1 MIQAFRGDSGVTTE
15 FSGAAEIDEGDCLT
29 RISRVPGCC
38 RSAKARDFIRLE
50 PQRPSSGRQQGHI
63 RSKKTVDARCQWH
76 PAWLYKVS
84 RLTVYRYDSAKTY
97 PGRVNVL
104 RRAMVTALL
113 DRLHAVCSSRSCRQE
128 SSMRF
133 CKFLLVGCLSLV
145 SLVCHAETVK
155 GLYQVR
161 EPVNGQ
167 SPEER
172 EQATI
177 RALDTLVLRLTGD
190 PKAAQS
196 PGLAAIRKDPQQIIS
211 QYGFEA
217 GPPEVLKVDFDPGT
231 TEQALRRAGLAMWGA
246 NRPSILGWWLN
257 DSTEGSSLVG
267 DGQAS
272 AVPLRR
278 AAQHRGL
285 PLRLPLADL
294 NEQIVATAP
303 NLEGTDPAPLQAASE
318 RYNADALLAVH
329 AKEEGG
335 QWQAK
340 WQLWLGDKKEAGSV
354 QGADQAAVA
363 DAVMLAVNERL
374 APRFVAKPG
383 ASSAQLLEVQ
393 GMNLEHYA
401 SLGRLLEPFGGRVQ
415 SVDGDRI
422 VYRVNGSTDQLRAQ
436 LSLARLQETPAG
448 QPPATPDQPAA
459 PGAAPAPAPAPTP
472 QLRFRW

>member
-1 MIQAFRGDSGVTTE
+1 
-15 FSGAAEIDEGDCLT
+15 
-29 RISRVPGCC
+29 
-38 RSAKARDFIRLE
+38 
-50 PQRPSSGRQQGHI
+50 
-63 RSKKTVDARCQWH
+63 
-76 PAWLYKVS
+76 
-84 RLTVYRYDSAKTY
+84 
-97 PGRVNVL
+97 
-104 RRAMVTALL
+104 
-113 DRLHAVCSSRSCRQE
+113 
-128 SSMRF
+128 MRF
-133 CKFLLVGCLSLV
+133 CNFLFAGCLSLV
-145 SLVCHAETVK
+145 SLVGHAETVK

-172 EQATI
+172 DQATQ

-211 QYGFEA
+211 QYGFDA

-257 DSTEGSSLVG
+257 DSAEGSSLVG

-272 AVPLRR
+272 AAPLRR

-303 NLEGTDPAPLQAASE
+303 NLEGADPAPLNAASE

-329 AKEEGG
+329 AQETGG

-340 WQLWLGDKKEAGSV
+340 WRLWLGDQKEAGTV

-374 APRFVAKPG
+374 APRFVARPG
-383 ASSAQLLEVQ
+383 ASSTQLLEVQ

-422 VYRVNGSTDQLRAQ
+422 VYLVNGSVDQLRAQ
-436 LSLARLQETPAG
+436 LSLARLQEAPASQAPTPAV
-448 QPPATPDQPAA
+448 PVQPAVG
-459 PGAAPAPAPAPTP
+459 GAVPAPAPAPTP

>member
-1 MIQAFRGDSGVTTE
+1 
-15 FSGAAEIDEGDCLT
+15 
-29 RISRVPGCC
+29 
-38 RSAKARDFIRLE
+38 
-50 PQRPSSGRQQGHI
+50 
-63 RSKKTVDARCQWH
+63 
-76 PAWLYKVS
+76 
-84 RLTVYRYDSAKTY
+84 
-97 PGRVNVL
+97 
-104 RRAMVTALL
+104 
-113 DRLHAVCSSRSCRQE
+113 
-128 SSMRF
+128 MRF
-133 CKFLLVGCLSLV
+133 CKFLLVSCLSVVSLV
-145 SLVCHAETVK
+145 SQAETVK
-155 GLYQVR
+155 GLYLVR

-172 EQATI
+172 DQATQ

-272 AVPLRR
+272 AAPLRR

-303 NLEGTDPAPLQAASE
+303 NLEGVDPAPLQAASE

-354 QGADQAAVA
+354 QGADQAALA

-383 ASSAQLLEVQ
+383 ASSEQLLEVQ

-415 SVDGDRI
+415 SVEGDRI
-422 VYRVNGSTDQLRAQ
+422 LYRVNGSVDQLRAQ
-436 LSLARLQETPAG
+436 LSLARLQEAPAG
-448 QPPATPDQPAA
+448 Q
-459 PGAAPAPAPAPTP
+459 APAPVAPVQPATGGAVPVAAPAPTP
-472 QLRFRW
+472 QLRYRW